1 MKTASCVSLNDQL
14 LVGPTVHPPLNDVL
28 TRFRK
33 HYYVLT
39 TNVSKMYRDYH
50 PFLWRDKP
58 TDPPTDYRMTRVT
71 FGIASAAFLATNSLH
86 QLAEENESELQLDD
100 KVVKE
105 SFYIDDGLP
114 SVETKQEAIK
124 LNHQLNIL
132 FNRGGF
138 KLHKSDS
145 NSQEVLNSIS
155 PEIRSTKATSNL
167 GNSVNFVQTL
177 VMEYSSTFDH
187 FRFSCANLSVQESQL
202 TKNGIVRFSKV
213 L

>member
-1 MKTASCVSLNDQL
+1 
-14 LVGPTVHPPLNDVL
+14 
-28 TRFRK
+28 
-33 HYYVLT
+33 
-39 TNVSKMYRDYH
+39 MYRDYH

-58 TDPPTDYRMTRVT
+58 TDPVTDYRMTRVT
-71 FGIASAAFLATNSLH
+71 FGIPSAAFLATNSLH
-86 QLAEENESELQLDD
+86 HLAEENESELQLDA
-100 KVVKE
+100 KVAKE

-124 LNHQLNIL
+124 LNHQLNNL

-155 PEIRSTKATSNL
+155 PEIRSSKATSNL

-177 VMEYSSTFDH
+177 VMEYSSTSDH
-187 FRFSCANLSVQESQL
+187 FRLSCANLSVQESQL
-202 TKNGIVRFSKV
+202 TKRCIVRFSKV